1 MSIIKQLLLQIT
13 CLVLLSTSSTAQI
26 NDWGA
31 RDSVKITFTQPKDY
45 LGDQATVPLW
55 QIGRTHKSYFT
66 TDTNG
71 VVAIMTD
78 TAAPYPTSAANYF
91 VIKAAQYDHTLIKF
105 WHRYQS
111 DSGKDGGTV
120 DYSLDKGLTWNSV
133 YDSCNYDTAILGY
146 GGIFTEGFFG
156 STDTLPDG
164 TPAFTG
170 NSGGVRISKVQF
182 KNREKVKSTT
192 QLSCDWEGVDSFYV
206 RFRFISD
213 TTPDTLAGWMID
225 SILVKHFWISGET
238 KNALSVTDAIVVSPN
253 PSASGEFKFA
263 SERSLK
269 DCNIEIT
276 NLSGRRVL
284 TGPYKENIELTGL
297 PKGLYFYRIFTERCV
312 YSGKLVYE

>member
-1 MSIIKQLLLQIT
+1 MSIMKQLLLLT
-13 CLVLLSTSSTAQI
+13 SFLLLQAGSKAQI

-45 LGDQATVPLW
+45 IGDQATVPLW

-133 YDSCNYDTAILGY
+133 FDSCNFDTAVLGY

-164 TPAFTG
+164 TPAFSG
-170 NSGGVRISKVQF
+170 NSGGTRISKVQF

-192 QLSCDWEGVDSFYV
+192 QLSCDWEGVDTFYL

-213 TTPDTLAGWMID
+213 TIPDTLAGWMID
-225 SILVKHFWISGET
+225 SILVKHFWTSGET
-238 KNALSVTDAIVVSPN
+238 KNALSVTDAVVASPN
-253 PSASGEFKFA
+253 PSPTGVFYLRRDVQISGGE
-263 SERSLK
+263 
-269 DCNIEIT
+269 IEIT
-276 NLSGRRVL
+276 DMSGRRVL
-284 TGPYKENIELTGL
+284 VCPYKERVDLANM
-297 PKGLYFYRIFTERCV
+297 PRGLYFYRVFTNSRV
-312 YSGKLVYE
+312 YTGKLVYE